1 MELNAYYF
9 YITSRLFSSRNTG
22 YTNPFKKLKRYF
34 FISNPTNINFV
45 YSGLVRRSLPSDSGF
60 TSFFPR
66 QDWRKIEFAFS
77 VAKPIRANSRNLA
90 NRLKRSVLGDSTT
103 FSFFPRRNWRKF
115 ELDFQIANHAEIG
128 KRLEKRSRLTD
139 PGFSFFPRRQWK
151 EPVFRFSSLDPIL
164 TPSEIDCAR
173 EVIRGLNSVCIS
185 LTDNFQQESDSTPIE
200 TSELPKTSTGMF
212 QEMTRTGAPQKNV
225 SEFHPEIEDSDE
237 FRPEV
242 IDADASSQ
250 TGMPSS
256 ETFLLDDQAMTSNA
270 TLFQPEFS
278 TVKSSNDST
287 TQPEDNKV
295 ALFPPTA
302 DITSQISLS
311 DLEKYFS
318 REFPENTDADT
329 VEPMSRDS
337 IASQHDLAQFQF
349 LQNQA
354 ESIQDLPP
362 STIPSFT
369 NPISQ
374 PNQPGKNLHFSFLFR
389 RAVD

>member
-1 MELNAYYF
+1 
-9 YITSRLFSSRNTG
+9 
-22 YTNPFKKLKRYF
+22 
-34 FISNPTNINFV
+34 
-45 YSGLVRRSLPSDSGF
+45 
-60 TSFFPR
+60 
-66 QDWRKIEFAFS
+66 
-77 VAKPIRANSRNLA
+77 
-90 NRLKRSVLGDSTT
+90 
-103 FSFFPRRNWRKF
+103 
-115 ELDFQIANHAEIG
+115 
-128 KRLEKRSRLTD
+128 
-139 PGFSFFPRRQWK
+139 
-151 EPVFRFSSLDPIL
+151 
-164 TPSEIDCAR
+164 
-173 EVIRGLNSVCIS
+173 
-185 LTDNFQQESDSTPIE
+185 
-200 TSELPKTSTGMF
+200 MF
-212 QEMTRTGAPQKNV
+212 QEMILTGAPHKNV
-225 SEFHPEIEDSDE
+225 SEFHPEIEDSDK

-242 IDADASSQ
+242 IDTDTSSQ

-256 ETFLLDDQAMTSNA
+256 ETFLFDDQAMTSNA
-270 TLFQPEFS
+270 TLFHPEFS

-318 REFPENTDADT
+318 LEFPENTDADT

-389 RAVD
+389 HAVD